1 MEKTFTPGI
10 SSETTVDD
18 IQKIDPKLIR
28 EFIQERR
35 DQITHP
41 DLQNKALDMLDEL
54 MDLVEQSGF
63 LNTIRQERMDQITDA
78 MGQEAGLGN
87 TPE

>member
-1 MEKTFTPGI
+1 MEKAFTPGI
-10 SSETTVDD
+10 SSETIVDD

-41 DLQNKALDMLDEL
+41 DLQNRALDMLDEL

-63 LNTIRQERMDQITDA
+63 LNTIRQERMDQITSA